1 MKIQQYCTA
10 VFLYIYSSFRHNKY
24 FMKCLAYSL
33 LEVLLMPQEEVNT
46 SKSYLLQLAWSP
58 IIFNVKYQDM

>member
-1 MKIQQYCTA
+1 
-10 VFLYIYSSFRHNKY
+10 
-24 FMKCLAYSL
+24 MKCLAYFL